1 MASISVA
8 HFSCFLVRSTISSLV
23 LQTCSWRFF
32 SLHQS
37 LRWLISHRQA
47 ESLFRDQVRYCSF
60 VSEIGDDY
68 GNLTKWPHSRRC
80 RGSTGKEE
88 ADETLW
94 FTCTTC
100 GLPVRKLRIHLH
112 REKCRP
118 RSHSLIASLESI
130 CKIEKD
136 SQKSNFYNNWR
147 IFYYIFDTD
156 IYLYVWLEIIMQV
169 VHIPAS
175 GLRNKQETLFAL
187 HLRQMFIQTQHKL
200 KSINL

>member
-8 HFSCFLVRSTISSLV
+8 HFSCFLVGSTISSLV

-37 LRWLISHRQA
+37 LRWLISNRQA
-47 ESLFRDQVRYCSF
+47 ESPFRDQVRYCSF

-112 REKCRP
+112 WEKCRP
-118 RSHSLIASLESI
+118 RSHSLIASLQSI
-130 CKIEKD
+130 CKIEKE

-147 IFYYIFDTD
+147 IF
-156 IYLYVWLEIIMQV
+156 L
-169 VHIPAS
+169 
-175 GLRNKQETLFAL
+175 L
-187 HLRQMFIQTQHKL
+187 HFWHWHLLVCPVRDNYAVGIL
-200 KSINL
+200 